1 MNVKFFKILAH
12 VFLILGK
19 KESLKKVFSLF
30 CMSLLLLEAA
40 WLNNGS
46 PLHKSVVHTWYLSL

>member
-46 PLHKSVVHTWYLSL
+46 PLHKSVVHT